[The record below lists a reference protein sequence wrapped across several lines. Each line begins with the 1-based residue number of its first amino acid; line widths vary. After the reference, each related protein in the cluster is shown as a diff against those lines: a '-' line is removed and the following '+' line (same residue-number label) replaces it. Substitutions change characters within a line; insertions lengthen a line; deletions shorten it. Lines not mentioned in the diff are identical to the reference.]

1 MEAPKSAD
9 PIYLNLSADDPDLGT
24 TEIESICM
32 NCYKTGVTR
41 LLLTKIP
48 FYKEVVIMSFT
59 CNDCGYQN
67 NEIQSGSEIKEKGI
81 KIKLTIDDVKDLNRR
96 VCKTDY
102 SALRI
107 EELDFEIP
115 PKSQKGEITTIEGI
129 IDRVVNG
136 LSQDQEKRKL
146 EHPEAAEQISQFMQK
161 LEELKEVKKPF
172 TIVLDDI
179 SGDAYIENLCAPH
192 SDPNMHVSH
201 YNRNKEQDHM
211 LGIFSRAEI
220 DDETEVKNKADQD
233 ENNEKLKP
241 IPEDAWPLEE
251 LHGEVLRFPT
261 NCPECSAPCD
271 TNMKLTTIPHF
282 KDVVIMA
289 TVCDRCGNRTNEVK
303 SGGGIE
309 DQGVKIEVKITSRDD
324 FSRDVLKSETCHL
337 AIRELD
343 VDVGPSA
350 LGGRFTTVEGILTAM
365 RDQLS
370 ENSAIF
376 DDSSEKDSTDR
387 LHQFFVEFDKI
398 LDGKREITMILD
410 DPTGNSYVQALS
422 DDGKSDPNLRIIRYH
437 RSFEQN
443 EELGL
448 NDMKVEG
455 YEQDSS

>member
-1 MEAPKSAD
+1 MEGIKAAD
-9 PIYLNLSADDPDLGT
+9 PIYLNLSADDPELGT
-24 TEIESICM
+24 TQIESICM

-59 CNDCGYQN
+59 CDDCGYQN
-67 NEIQSGSEIKEKGI
+67 NEIQSGSEIKEKAI
-81 KIKLTIDDVKDLNRR
+81 RIKLTVDDVKDLNRR

-102 SALRI
+102 SGVRI

-129 IDRVVNG
+129 IDRVVTG
-136 LSQDQEKRKL
+136 LSQDQEKRNL
-146 EHPEAAEQISQFMQK
+146 EHPEAAEQINQFIQK

-192 SDPNMHVSH
+192 SDPKLHVSN
-201 YNRNKEQDHM
+201 YTRNKEQNHL
-211 LGIFSRAEI
+211 LGIFDRDEI
-220 DDETEVKNKADQD
+220 EDQKEKADQD
-233 ENNEKLKP
+233 ENNEMLKP
-241 IPEDAWPLEE
+241 IAEGAWPLEE
-251 LHGEVLRFPT
+251 LHGEVLQFPT
-261 NCPECSAPCD
+261 NCPECAAPCD
-271 TNMKLTTIPHF
+271 TNMKLTNIPHF
-282 KDVVIMA
+282 KEVVIMA
-289 TVCDRCGNRTNEVK
+289 TVCERCGHKTNEVK

-309 DQGVKIEVKITSRDD
+309 EKGLRIEVKITSRED
-324 FSRDVLKSETCHL
+324 FSRDVLKSENCHL
-337 AIRELD
+337 AIRELE

-370 ENSAIF
+370 ENSAMF
-376 DDSSEKDSTDR
+376 RDSASKDSEDR
-387 LHQFFVEFDKI
+387 LDKFLEEFEKV
-398 LDGKREITMILD
+398 LNGGREVTMILD

-422 DDGKSDPNLRIIRYH
+422 DDGKPDPNLRIIRYH

-455 YEQDSS
+455 YEEDSNAE

>member
-1 MEAPKSAD
+1 
-9 PIYLNLSADDPDLGT
+9 
-24 TEIESICM
+24 
-32 NCYKTGVTR
+32 
-41 LLLTKIP
+41 
-48 FYKEVVIMSFT
+48 MSFT
-59 CNDCGYQN
+59 CDDCGYQN

-81 KIKLTIDDVKDLNRR
+81 RIKLTIDDIKDLNRR

-102 SALRI
+102 SGVRI

-136 LSQDQEKRKL
+136 LSQDQEKRNL
-146 EHPEAAEQISQFMQK
+146 EHPEAAEQINQFIQK

-192 SDPNMHVSH
+192 SDPKLTVTN
-201 YNRNKEQDHM
+201 YTRNKEQNHL
-211 LGIFSRAEI
+211 LGIFSRDEI
-220 DDETEVKNKADQD
+220 DDEKEIKDKAEQD
-233 ENNEKLKP
+233 ENNEMLKP
-241 IPEDAWPLEE
+241 IAEGAWPLEE
-251 LHGEVLRFPT
+251 LHGEVLQFPT

-271 TNMKLTTIPHF
+271 TNMKLTNIPHF
-282 KDVVIMA
+282 KEVVIMA
-289 TVCDRCGNRTNEVK
+289 TVCERCGHKTNEVK

-309 DQGVKIEVKITSRDD
+309 EKGVKIEVKITSRED

-376 DDSSEKDSTDR
+376 GDSNDKDNNDR
-387 LHQFFVEFDKI
+387 LEK
-398 LDGKREITMILD
+398 
-410 DPTGNSYVQALS
+410 
-422 DDGKSDPNLRIIRYH
+422 
-437 RSFEQN
+437 
-443 EELGL
+443 
-448 NDMKVEG
+448 
-455 YEQDSS
+455 